1 MFYSLNLDEI
11 KSNLN
16 KIIGENYY
24 YTFKILTIDICIDL
38 EKVGKGFEPLYIR
51 YLNP

>member
-1 MFYSLNLDEI
+1 VGMFYSLNLDQI

-24 YTFKILTIDICIDL
+24 YTFKILT
-38 EKVGKGFEPLYIR
+38 Y
-51 YLNP
+51 